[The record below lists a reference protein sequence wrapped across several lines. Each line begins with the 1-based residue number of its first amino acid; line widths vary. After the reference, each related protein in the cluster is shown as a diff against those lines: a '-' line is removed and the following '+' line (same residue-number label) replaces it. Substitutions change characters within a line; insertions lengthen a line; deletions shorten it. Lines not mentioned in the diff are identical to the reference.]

1 MTEVFHIVPATI
13 RWGVTLTVIA
23 LPLLLVFG
31 VLSAIGYSIFV
42 SSHNSTF
49 ELSNAGLRL
58 RGDFY
63 GQTIPLAQ
71 LKPGETRIVDIADGP
86 YRLASRTNGI
96 AVPGYRAGWFRLRNG
111 RKALL
116 YVTSPDHVVLVPTTK
131 DYDVLLSVVD
141 AERFVARLH
150 ALGAGTGSRAGTASG
165 SLP

>member
-1 MTEVFHIVPATI
+1 VPATI
-13 RWGVTLTVIA
+13 RWGVTLTLIA
-23 LPLLLVFG
+23 LPLLLVAG

-42 SSHNSTF
+42 SSHNATF

-71 LKPGETRIVDIADGP
+71 LKPGETRLVSITDGP
-86 YRLASRTNGI
+86 YRPISRSNGI

-116 YVTSPDHVVLVPTTK
+116 YVTSSDRAVLVPTTR

-141 AERFVARLH
+141 AERFVARVH
-150 ALGAGTGSRAGTASG
+150 ALGAGSG
-165 SLP
+165 SAASLP